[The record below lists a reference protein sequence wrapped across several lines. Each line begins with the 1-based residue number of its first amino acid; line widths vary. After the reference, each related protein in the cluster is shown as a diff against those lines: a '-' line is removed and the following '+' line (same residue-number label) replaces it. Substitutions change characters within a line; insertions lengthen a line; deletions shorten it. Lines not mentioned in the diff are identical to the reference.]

1 MLLFQNAP
9 FPILDTERVILR
21 PRTPADDQALF
32 RLRSDERVNRFLDR
46 PPTTTLDEA
55 RTFIE
60 KIETA
65 IKNGESFYWVLALKK
80 ENQLIGTIC
89 YWNLVREDDQAEIGY
104 ELHPDFQGKG
114 IMQEAVTAVIRF
126 GFEQLKLKTIT
137 AFPRQDN
144 RKSIQLL
151 EKNNFSV
158 DSGRQTGEAYV
169 AYVLRANP

>member
-1 MLLFQNAP
+1 MLHIQNTP
-9 FPILDTERVILR
+9 FPVLDTERLILR
-21 PRTPADDQALF
+21 PLTYADEHALF
-32 RLRSDERVNRFLDR
+32 RLRSDERVNRYLDR
-46 PPTTTLDEA
+46 PQTTVPDDA
-55 RTFIE
+55 RKFIE

-65 IKNGESFYWVLALKK
+65 IKNGESFYWVLAMKN

-114 IMQEAVTAVIRF
+114 IMQEAITAVIRF

-144 RKSIQLL
+144 SKSIQLL

-158 DSGRQTGEAYV
+158 DSGMQTEDAYIP
-169 AYVLRANP
+169 YLLRRNS

>member
-1 MLLFQNAP
+1 MLTIQNTP
-9 FPILDTERVILR
+9 FPTLNTERLTLR
-21 PRTPADDQALF
+21 LLTYADDHALF
-32 RLRSDERVNRFLDR
+32 RLRSDGRVNRFLDR
-46 PPTTTLDEA
+46 PPTTTLGDA

-65 IKNGESFYWVLALKK
+65 IKNGESFYWVIALKN
-80 ENQLIGTIC
+80 EDALIGTIC
-89 YWNLVREDDQAEIGY
+89 YWNLVKEDDQAEIGY

-114 IMQEAVTAVIRF
+114 IMQEAITAVLRF

-158 DSGRQTGEAYV
+158 DSGIQTEEAYV